1 MCSFTDEERRGG
13 GGGNPKAGLGAV
25 VISQVPALCQT
36 GEFQGAGGGDV
47 VLGWAGA
54 VSFLYFYFFER
65 EGAKAS
71 ERAGYLGR
79 GAEEESES

>member
-1 MCSFTDEERRGG
+1 MKKGRGE
-13 GGGNPKAGLGAV
+13 GGNPKAGLGAV
-25 VISQVPALCQT
+25 VISRVPALCQT
-36 GEFQGAGGGDV
+36 GEFQGGGGGDL

-65 EGAKAS
+65 ERAKAR
-71 ERAGYLGR
+71 EQAGYLGR